1 MSVDSFRALH
11 GGERVLILPNAWD
24 AASASL
30 FVSVGAKAI
39 ATTSAG
45 LAWSCG
51 YADGGTLSA
60 AALRSAVESICRIAA
75 GTPVSVDL
83 EDGYSDDPEEV
94 AALVMDLCA
103 LGAVGIN
110 IEDRA
115 GDPELLARKIEAVKR
130 AARASGGDVF
140 VNARTD
146 VYLRR
151 LAEGEAAVRETTSRA
166 RRYARA
172 GADGIYAIG
181 LTDVGSIRAIAGAT
195 SLPLNLLADPALPP
209 VHELHAL
216 GVRRLSAGPY
226 LTELAYGEAKRA
238 AAAFVTDGDVTAMF
252 ADPGVDFDTM
262 NALLSSS
269 RTDGK
274 SRK

>member
-11 GGERVLILPNAWD
+11 AGERVLVLPNAWD
-24 AASASL
+24 AASAAL

-51 YADGGTLSA
+51 YPDGGALPTSVLHTAVA
-60 AALRSAVESICRIAA
+60 AVCRAAA

-83 EDGYSDDPEEV
+83 EDGYSDGPEEV
-94 AALVMDLCA
+94 AALVTSLCA
-103 LGAVGIN
+103 FGAVGIN

-130 AARASGGDVF
+130 AARAGGGDVF

-151 LAEGEAAVRETTSRA
+151 LAEGEAAVRETISRA
-166 RRYARA
+166 QRYARA

-181 LTDVGSIRAIAGAT
+181 LTDVGSVRAIAGAT
-195 SLPLNLLADPALPP
+195 SLPLNLLADPSLPP
-209 VHELHAL
+209 LHELHAL

-226 LTELAYGEAKRA
+226 LTELAYGKARRA
-238 AAAFVTDGDVTAMF
+238 AAAFVRDGDVTAMF
-252 ADPGVDFDTM
+252 ADPGADFDMM
-262 NALLSSS
+262 NALLDSAASDRRS
-269 RTDGK
+269 R
-274 SRK
+274 R